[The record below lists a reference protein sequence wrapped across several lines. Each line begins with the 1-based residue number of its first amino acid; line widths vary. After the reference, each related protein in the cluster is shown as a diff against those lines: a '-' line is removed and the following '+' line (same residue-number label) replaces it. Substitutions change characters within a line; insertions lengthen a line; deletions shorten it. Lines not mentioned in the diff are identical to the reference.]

1 VRDISLHLLDLM
13 ENSLRAGA
21 AHVECDMRLSE
32 EGMLDI
38 CLRDDGCGMDPELQQ
53 SVLSPFGTTRTTRK
67 VGLGIPL
74 TAANAEKTGGALHI
88 HSVPGQGTTLN
99 ICFNTRHM
107 DCLPLGDVA
116 QTLWTLVITHPLSP
130 EFTLTLASPQGES
143 RFSTEEI
150 RSVLGA
156 EIPLNEPE
164 VSAYLRDLLVEQA
177 QTIFG
182 GLLL

>member
-1 VRDISLHLLDLM
+1 MRDISLHLLDLM

-21 AHVECDMRLSE
+21 TLVHCDLSLSP

-38 CLRDDGCGMDPELQQ
+38 RLKDNGCGMAPDLQQ

-74 TAANAEKTGGALHI
+74 TAANAAKTGGSLQI
-88 HSVPGQGTTLN
+88 HSNPGQGTTLD
-99 ICFNTRHM
+99 IRFNTRHM

-116 QTLWTLVITHPLSP
+116 QSLWSLVITHPLSP
-130 EFTLTLASPQGES
+130 EFTLTMTSPQGES
-143 RFSTEEI
+143 RFSTQEI
-150 RSVLGA
+150 REVLGE
-156 EIPLNEPE
+156 EIPLNTPE
-164 VSAYLRDLLVEQA
+164 VSAYLRDLLMEQA
-177 QTIFG
+177 QTVFG